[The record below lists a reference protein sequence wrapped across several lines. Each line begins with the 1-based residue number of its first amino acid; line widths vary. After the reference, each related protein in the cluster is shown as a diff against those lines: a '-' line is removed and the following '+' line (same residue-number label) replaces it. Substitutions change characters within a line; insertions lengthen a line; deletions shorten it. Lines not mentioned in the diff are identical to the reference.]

1 MTYLCWAAMHEGATD
16 QAYFGILIP
25 LLMEDLVRTRGVR
38 NVTVPLASAIDL
50 GKSGRAVA
58 DVAEELC
65 RERDAFHIA
74 FIHADTGGRALEA
87 NMEHRSEAYR
97 QAAFALC
104 GFPLERCV
112 IIAPR
117 HETEA
122 WMLADRE
129 AVGGALGYTG
139 DLGALGLPAD
149 AREAE
154 RLIDPKATLNRA
166 ISEVRGRRSPPNVH
180 QIIPAIAQRQRLDR
194 LRASLS
200 FREFEDELARAMRGL
215 GCIQ

>member
-1 MTYLCWAAMHEGATD
+1 MIYLSWAAMHEGATD
-16 QAYFGILIP
+16 KAYFDIIIP
-25 LLMEDLVRTRGVR
+25 MLMEDLVRTRGVR

-50 GKSGRAVA
+50 GRSGRAVLE
-58 DVAEELC
+58 VAQQLCEE
-65 RERDAFHIA
+65 RAAFHIA

-87 NMEHRSEAYR
+87 NIEHRSEAYR

-129 AVGGALGYTG
+129 AVGAALGYNG

-154 RLIDPKATLNRA
+154 RLVDPKATLDRA
-166 ISEVRGRRSPPNVH
+166 IRDVRGRRSPPNVH

-194 LRASLS
+194 LRVSLS
-200 FREFEDELARAMRGL
+200 FSPAYS
-215 GCIQ
+215 

>member
-1 MTYLCWAAMHEGATD
+1 MTYLSWAAMHEGATD
-16 QAYFGILIP
+16 KAYFDIVIP

-50 GKSGRAVA
+50 GKSGRAVSEVA
-58 DVAEELC
+58 DQLC
-65 RERDAFHIA
+65 RERAAFHIA

-87 NMEHRSEAYR
+87 NIEHRSEAYR

-129 AVGGALGYTG
+129 AVGAALGYNG
-139 DLGALGLPAD
+139 DLGALGLPAN

-154 RLIDPKATLNRA
+154 RLADPKATLDRA
-166 ISEVRGRRSPPNVH
+166 IRDVRGRRSPPNVH

-200 FREFEDELARAMRGL
+200 FRQFEDELARAMIGL
-215 GCIQ
+215 GCIH

>member
-1 MTYLCWAAMHEGATD
+1 MTYLSWAVMHEGATD
-16 QAYFGILIP
+16 RAYFDIVIP
-25 LLMEDLVRTRGVR
+25 LLMEDLVRKRGVR

-65 RERDAFHIA
+65 QERDAFHIA

-87 NMEHRSEAYR
+87 NMGHRSEAYR
-97 QAAFALC
+97 QAAFERC

-129 AVGGALGYTG
+129 AVGGALGYNG

-149 AREAE
+149 AGEAE
-154 RLIDPKATLNRA
+154 RLVDPKATLNRA
-166 ISEVRGRRSPPNVH
+166 ISEVRGRRSPPSVQ

-194 LRASLS
+194 LRASRS
-200 FREFEDELARAMRGL
+200 FREFEEELARAMIGL